1 MITIGLYEDI
11 PELKGNEQIRI
22 NACRWGNA
30 QDTFSIAVKVHE
42 LRSKGIKK
50 IVLFLPRLPYFESV
64 DEPEWYV
71 FCKHINILKLNAI
84 ETYSFFCGD
93 WSAQL
98 LRVFQVKNNVFI
110 KRIMESG
117 DFTLSTSNSSFFEKN
132 ILFIVE
138 SFNTYYIL
146 GNCKQILKGQP
157 RTINLVCKHFSS
169 VRDQRFA
176 LEYFDRVFAP
186 KLDKYYVEGIEQI
199 PYGEEE

>member
-1 MITIGLYEDI
+1 MQTIKLYEDI
-11 PELKGNEQIRI
+11 PELTDKHVRIDATCWSSNE
-22 NACRWGNA
+22 
-30 QDTFSIAVKVHE
+30 DTFKISVKVHE

-71 FCKHINILKLNAI
+71 FCEHINILKLNAI

-110 KRIMESG
+110 QRIMESG
-117 DFTLSTSNSSFFEKN
+117 GFTLSTSNSSFFNKN

-138 SFNTYYIL
+138 SFNLYYIIRHREKIL
-146 GNCKQILKGQP
+146 GRSP
-157 RTINLVCKHFSS
+157 RTINLVCKYFDSIP
-169 VRDQRFA
+169 DQRLA
-176 LEYFDRVFAP
+176 LMLFDRVFTP
-186 KLDKYYVEGIEQI
+186 KLDKYYIDGIEQI
-199 PYGEEE
+199 PYGE